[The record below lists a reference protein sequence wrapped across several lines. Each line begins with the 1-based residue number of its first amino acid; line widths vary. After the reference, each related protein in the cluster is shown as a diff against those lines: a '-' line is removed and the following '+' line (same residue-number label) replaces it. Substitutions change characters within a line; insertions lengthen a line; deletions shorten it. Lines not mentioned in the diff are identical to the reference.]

1 MWWEGGRFSWGA
13 KEGRAGIVVVFV
25 WPSSLERQLEP
36 YIQLYSSFGWRSL
49 ICHADFLTLY
59 FPEKATSL
67 ADGVLKELVQE
78 LNVSPLPIVF
88 SAFSGA
94 PRGCMYKVLQLIDGK
109 CEGRL
114 SVDNYQLVKDCLCGQ
129 IYDSSPVDFTG
140 DLGTRFILHPTVL
153 KRSHPPRVVSWMA
166 KALASGLSTFFI
178 DRFEGQHADY
188 LQTLYSSANVGPFL
202 IFCSE
207 DDELAPYP
215 VVCNFAHHLEELGGD
230 VKLIK
235 WNSSPHAGHHK
246 HHAADY
252 KTAVSE
258 LLSKAATIYS
268 ERRQQFHVQQEG
280 QRGVTND
287 PCDHFLLPS
296 SMEYHDTRDGCS
308 TQDEQ
313 KCEIF
318 HLPYAPS
325 INAHS
330 VLAQILFDGYVPK
343 NVEGWDIKPN
353 SSLTGRQTLPSG
365 HRHARFSPMKHTRRS
380 RL

>member
-1 MWWEGGRFSWGA
+1 
-13 KEGRAGIVVVFV
+13 
-25 WPSSLERQLEP
+25 
-36 YIQLYSSFGWRSL
+36 
-49 ICHADFLTLY
+49 
-59 FPEKATSL
+59 
-67 ADGVLKELVQE
+67 
-78 LNVSPLPIVF
+78 
-88 SAFSGA
+88 
-94 PRGCMYKVLQLIDGK
+94 
-109 CEGRL
+109 
-114 SVDNYQLVKDCLCGQ
+114 
-129 IYDSSPVDFTG
+129 
-140 DLGTRFILHPTVL
+140 
-153 KRSHPPRVVSWMA
+153 MA

-235 WNSSPHAGHHK
+235 WNSSPHVGHHK

-268 ERRQQFHVQQEG
+268 ERRRQFHAQQEG
-280 QRGVTND
+280 HRRVTNV

-318 HLPYAPS
+318 HMQNAPS

-365 HRHARFSPMKHTRRS
+365 HRHARFNPMKHIRRS